1 MEQEVII
8 TNHDLLF
15 HFSDPSK
22 KMVHTFL
29 RMNLAIDWSWS
40 VTKSV
45 TKLKAILQT
54 LFEFNLSIFNLTK
67 RNLRSLL
74 EF

>member
-8 TNHDLLF
+8 TNHNLLF

-29 RMNLAIDWSWS
+29 RMNSAIDWSWS

-45 TKLKAILQT
+45 TKLTANLQT
-54 LFEFNLSIFNLTK
+54 LFEFIFIY
-67 RNLRSLL
+67 
-74 EF
+74 F